1 MDIKRDRFLRLVDKR
16 VNGALKKI
24 RLVGNLADTRHYAY
38 TEEEKK
44 RILSSLQSE
53 LNDVKSSFNKR
64 NNTNFSI
71 KDE

>member
-16 VNGALKKI
+16 VNSALNSI
-24 RLVGNLADTRHYAY
+24 RLVGNLSDIRHYSY

-44 RILSSLQSE
+44 KVLSTIQAE
-53 LNDVKSSFNKR
+53 LNSIKSLFNKR
-64 NNTNFSI
+64 KNTNFSI